1 MPQQALVNRI
11 VATAVPSVSL
21 CDFDTKLFNKRP
33 PSREVLLII

>member
-21 CDFDTKLFNKRP
+21 CDLDTKLFNRLAP
-33 PSREVLLII
+33 ARGV

>member
-21 CDFDTKLFNKRP
+21 CDLDTKLFNRHSPARGAEPIK
-33 PSREVLLII
+33 